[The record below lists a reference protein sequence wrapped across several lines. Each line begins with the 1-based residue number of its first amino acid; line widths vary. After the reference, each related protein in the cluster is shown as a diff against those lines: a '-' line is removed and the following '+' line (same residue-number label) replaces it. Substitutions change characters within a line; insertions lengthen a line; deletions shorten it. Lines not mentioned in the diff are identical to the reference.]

1 MTLQQLPNGRAAI
14 KVTLPTLGALSAIA
28 GVLIFIFGMIAGYL
42 VFKSDMLVV
51 NQQLAD
57 LRMHSTQTQERM
69 NTMSRALSDDRERD
83 SSRLTILESESKF
96 ISQGIAELKLA
107 LVPKR

>member
-1 MTLQQLPNGRAAI
+1 MTLLQTPNGRAAI

-28 GVLIFIFGMIAGYL
+28 GVLLFLFGMASGYQI
-42 VFKSDMLVV
+42 FKTDMLVV
-51 NQQLAD
+51 NTQLAD
-57 LRMHSTQTQERM
+57 LRAASQMAQERM
-69 NTMSRALSDDRERD
+69 NMMSRTLADDRERD
-83 SSRLTILESESKF
+83 ANRLTILESESKY